1 MPLFTVMRRG
11 DPPVTIEAA
20 NWIVA
25 MGNGIQA
32 LGGET
37 AIDRLACEMLPNGTV
52 IARDVRSG
60 IGYVVQPR
68 SQPPEE
74 PSTAEERSL
83 EQTMDEVLERT
94 MSEQDP
100 VVSPAPEALAAVL
113 DRIRDATGIASAW
126 DTTLDAALDAV
137 PCEAGAAVEATRSD
151 GLLFVSVRGSMA
163 TKLHAMRLPYG
174 KGYVG
179 FCVDKGAALAA
190 HDVDQDP
197 RHYAGVDQATG
208 FTTRAVLCVPV
219 VRDDRCYGCLEL
231 LNPERRF
238 RRGDLIRVEQL
249 AEALAGRL
257 YRAGRRGRPLS
268 G

>member
-11 DPPVTIEAA
+11 DPPVTIEAP

-32 LGGET
+32 LGGDT

-60 IGYVVQPR
+60 TGYVVQPR
-68 SQPPEE
+68 SSPPEE
-74 PSTAEERSL
+74 TPPVEERSL

-100 VVSPAPEALAAVL
+100 ASSPEAPPLDAVL
-113 DRIRDATGIASAW
+113 ERIRSAPGIANAW
-126 DTTLDAALDAV
+126 ECSLEAAMTGV
-137 PCEAGAAVEATRSD
+137 PCEAGAAVEATPAQ
-151 GLLFVSVRGSMA
+151 GLLFVAVRGAMA
-163 TKLHAMRLPYG
+163 NKLQAMRLPYG
-174 KGYVG
+174 KGYIG
-179 FCVDKGAALAA
+179 FCIDKGTALAA

-219 VRDDRCYGCLEL
+219 VREDRIYGCLEL
-231 LNPERRF
+231 LNPAQRFQRSDLLSVER
-238 RRGDLIRVEQL
+238 L
-249 AEALAGRL
+249 AEALADRL
-257 YRAGRRGRPLS
+257 YRAGRRGRPLP